1 MANRTGLGC
10 LAAIVLLVVF
20 FGLSGVG
27 AYNNLVALD
36 QAVSAQWGQ
45 VQNVYQRR
53 ADLIPNLVQTVKGV
67 ANFEKSTYIAVAQAR
82 AKVGQAQPAAGA
94 QSLPNDPQAFAK
106 FQAAQDGL
114 SAALSRLLVVV
125 ERYPD
130 LKANEN
136 FLELQS
142 QLEGTENRIAVERM
156 RYNTTAQAFNTARQ
170 TFPTAVYAGFFGDR
184 FKTKAYFQAQAG
196 AETAPKVQF

>member
-1 MANRTGLGC
+1 MAGRAGLGC
-10 LAAIVLLVVF
+10 IALIILAIIVI
-20 FGLSGVG
+20 GLSAVG
-27 AYNNLVALD
+27 SYNKLVGLD
-36 QAVSAQWGQ
+36 QAVQAQWGQ
-45 VQNVYQRR
+45 VENVYQRR

-82 AKVGQAQPAAGA
+82 AKVGQVQAATP
-94 QSLPNDPQAFAK
+94 PNITSNPQGFGQ

-114 SAALSRLLVVV
+114 TAALSRLLVVV
-125 ERYPD
+125 ERYPE

-156 RYNTTAQAFNTARQ
+156 RYNLAAQTFNTTRQ
-170 TFPTAVYAGFFGDR
+170 SFPTVFIAGFFGDR
-184 FKTKAYFQAQAG
+184 FAPKAYFHAQPG
-196 AETAPKVQF
+196 AENAPKVQF

>member
-1 MANRTGLGC
+1 MANRATLGC
-10 LAAIVLLVVF
+10 FGAIVVVVLIALL
-20 FGLSGVG
+20 GGVG
-27 AYNNLVALD
+27 TYNNLVSLD
-36 QAVSAQWGQ
+36 QAVQAQWGQ
-45 VQNVYQRR
+45 VENVYQRR

-82 AKVGQAQPAAGA
+82 SKVGQVQAATPSNVTSDA
-94 QSLPNDPQAFAK
+94 QSFGK

-114 SAALSRLLVVV
+114 SSALSRLLVVV

-142 QLEGTENRIAVERM
+142 QLEGTENRISVERM
-156 RYNTTAQAFNTARQ
+156 RYNQVAQSFNTARQ
-170 TFPTAVYAGFFGDR
+170 SFPTAVYAGFFGDR
-184 FKTKAYFQAQAG
+184 FKPKAYFQAQAG
-196 AETAPKVQF
+196 AQTVPKVKF